1 MDWSISTAELA
12 ELSLLKGVSQS
23 DLGWL
28 LHQCEILTLEKE
40 QVILTPE
47 RDNHTIYIV
56 LSGQLVVQFDPQRGG
71 LQAHVG
77 PGGWLG
83 EMSVI
88 DHKRPSATVVTESQV
103 QLLAI
108 NESTWWELIERSH
121 VAARNFLH
129 ALSSRLREDSKLI
142 TEGMQKQ
149 KIFSEKA
156 QTDSLTGLRNRH
168 WLNER
173 LPELLKEQAA
183 GYPSCSLLMLDID
196 RFKDFNDQYGH
207 LAGDRVLQSV
217 ANIVRDNLR
226 DNDAAIRYGGEEIIL
241 VLPDT
246 NETNAE
252 AIAQRLRQYIREH
265 KVESYDGSLLP
276 PVSVSIGVYM
286 IDAGDKAEE
295 VLSRVDTAL
304 YEAKRAGRDRVVI
317 WEEA

>member
-12 ELSLLKGVSQS
+12 ELTLLKGISQS

-28 LHQCEILTLEKE
+28 QHQCEIITLKTG
-40 QVILTPE
+40 QIVLSPE

-56 LSGQLVVQFDPQRGG
+56 LRGQLVVQFDPRRGG
-71 LQAHVG
+71 LQTHVG

-88 DHKRPSATVVTESQV
+88 DHKRPSATVVTESQA

-129 ALSSRLREDSKLI
+129 ALSSRLREDNKLI

-168 WLNER
+168 WLDER

-252 AIAQRLRQYIREH
+252 AIAQRLRQFIHEH
-265 KVESYDGSLLP
+265 EVQNYDGSLLP
-276 PVSVSIGVYM
+276 PVSVSLGVYT
-286 IDAGDKAEE
+286 IEAGDTAEQ

-304 YEAKRAGRDRVVI
+304 YQAKRAGRDRVVI
-317 WEEA
+317 WKKV

>member
-1 MDWSISTAELA
+1 MGWDITTSELA
-12 ELSLLKGVSQS
+12 ELSLLKGISHA
-23 DLGWL
+23 DLSWL
-28 LHQCEILTLEKE
+28 LHQCEIIALEEE
-40 QVILTPE
+40 QVLLTPE
-47 RDNHTIYIV
+47 KDNNTIYIV

-71 LQAHVG
+71 LQTLVG

-88 DHKRPSATVVTESQV
+88 DHKRPSTTVVTETPV

-108 NESTWWELIERSH
+108 NESIWWELIERSH

-129 ALSSRLREDSKLI
+129 ALSSRLRDDNKLI

-168 WLNER
+168 WLNEK
-173 LPELLKEQAA
+173 LPELLRQREVD
-183 GYPSCSLLMLDID
+183 YLSCSLLMLDID
-196 RFKDFNDQYGH
+196 RFKQFNDQYGH

-246 NETNAE
+246 NEYNAE
-252 AIAQRLRQYIREH
+252 MIAQRLRQFIREH

-276 PVSVSIGVYM
+276 PVTVSIGVYS
-286 IDAGDKAEE
+286 IADGDTAEQ

-304 YEAKRAGRDRVVI
+304 YEAKRAGRDRVVS
-317 WEEA
+317 WEHQ

>member
-1 MDWSISTAELA
+1 MNWSVSTAELA
-12 ELSLLKGVSQS
+12 ELSLLKGISQA
-23 DLGWL
+23 DLSWL
-28 LHQCEILTLEKE
+28 IHQCEVISLEEE
-40 QVILTPE
+40 QVLLTPE
-47 RDNHTIYIV
+47 KDNHTIYIV
-56 LSGQLVVQFDPQRGG
+56 LSGQLVVQFDSQRGG
-71 LQAHVG
+71 LQAHVD

-88 DHKRPSATVVTESQV
+88 DHKRPSATVVTETPV
-103 QLLAI
+103 RLLAVHETI
-108 NESTWWELIERSH
+108 WWELIERSH

-129 ALSSRLREDSKLI
+129 ALSSRLREDNRLI

-168 WLNER
+168 WLNEK
-173 LPELLKEQAA
+173 LPELLRQQEA

-196 RFKDFNDQYGH
+196 HFKQFNDQYGH

-226 DNDAAIRYGGEEIIL
+226 DNDAAIRYGGEEVIL

-246 NETNAE
+246 NEHNAV
-252 AIAQRLRQYIREH
+252 AIAQRLRQFIREH
-265 KVESYDGSLLP
+265 KVKNYDGSLLP

-286 IDAGDKAEE
+286 INSGDTAEQ
-295 VLSRVDTAL
+295 VLGRVDTAL
-304 YEAKRAGRDRVVI
+304 YEAKRTGRDRVVSWI
-317 WEEA
+317 NE